1 MRRRDRMPLVDTP
14 TGQVGTYV
22 AAKATPKDLW
32 GRLYRVEERF
42 PNGRTVIRDVMVPA
56 EDCTGDYGVR
66 QLTALQLMRG
76 YRQVEPVDELDGLEE
91 QLAA

>member
-1 MRRRDRMPLVDTP
+1 MPLVDTP

-22 AAKATPKDLW
+22 AAKATPKDL
-32 GRLYRVEERF
+32 
-42 PNGRTVIRDVMVPA
+42 
-56 EDCTGDYGVR
+56 
-66 QLTALQLMRG
+66 RG

>member
-1 MRRRDRMPLVDTP
+1 
-14 TGQVGTYV
+14 
-22 AAKATPKDLW
+22 
-32 GRLYRVEERF
+32 
-42 PNGRTVIRDVMVPA
+42 
-56 EDCTGDYGVR
+56 VR